1 MLPVRALYVPA
12 SDRSESVISQCCC
25 VLSDDLSDA
34 NKVPVHL
41 DVSNHARLV
50 HVDKA
55 NISSSFLFLRF
66 ICLKVR
72 VTEEEKVDRKR
83 GRGEGKRER
92 ETFHILVRSPNS
104 HSGHGRAKS
113 MSRNFRLHLSLLLT
127 CRDPITRA
135 LYHFPRYIS
144 R

>member
-92 ETFHILVRSPNS
+92 ERPFIYWFAPQIATVAMAGP
-104 HSGHGRAKS
+104 
-113 MSRNFRLHLSLLLT
+113 SRCQGTLGS
-127 CRDPITRA
+127 I
-135 LYHFPRYIS
+135 
-144 R
+144 